1 VLIILVTR
9 VAGSTRESEKERT
22 MTGESLEAAGA
33 AETAVDLLQQGV
45 VLEQLEQDYTQM
57 CNQYDQAQLQLASA
71 QQAVVSLQKQ
81 LSEKTTAS
89 VQESAWQAELQSV
102 KQELKLMQD
111 KYNQDLE
118 RQDRVQREN
127 DSLRQE
133 IRYDLLH
140 GGIFSRDPPG

>member
-1 VLIILVTR
+1 
-9 VAGSTRESEKERT
+9 
-22 MTGESLEAAGA
+22 MTGESPEVAGA
-33 AETAVDLLQQGV
+33 ASLGDSSNASQEAETAADLLQQEV
-45 VLEQLEQDYTQM
+45 VVEQLEQEYTQM
-57 CNQYDQAQLQLASA
+57 CNQYEQAQLQLASA

-89 VQESAWQAELQSV
+89 VQESAWQSELQSV
-102 KQELKLMQD
+102 KQELKLMKA

-133 IRYDLLH
+133 IR
-140 GGIFSRDPPG
+140 